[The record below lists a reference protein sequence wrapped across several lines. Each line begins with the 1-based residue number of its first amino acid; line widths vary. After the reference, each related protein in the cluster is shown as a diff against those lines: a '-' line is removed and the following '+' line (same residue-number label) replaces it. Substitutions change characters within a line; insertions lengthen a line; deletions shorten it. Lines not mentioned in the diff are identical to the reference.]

1 MNAFQTK
8 LANELLAETQAHYN
22 SSNRSQDKALA
33 CCYSGPQDRRCAIGR
48 IMTED
53 GLEKVIRARMN
64 ANNLAAVMNAF
75 GPDIVQE
82 EWRPLFATKEG
93 IEFAIQ
99 VQKLHDTNENWD
111 ENGLTERGQ
120 MHSAAIKERFSL
132 AEAQPAIA

>member
-1 MNAFQTK
+1 
-8 LANELLAETQAHYN
+8 
-22 SSNRSQDKALA
+22 
-33 CCYSGPQDRRCAIGR
+33 
-48 IMTED
+48 MTED